1 MAISVLIAAL
11 ALGSYPVRA
20 TPAKQPL
27 AAKLI
32 VSAALRQ
39 AKEAATYDP
48 SYVKLAYPGGDVPVD
63 RGVCTD
69 VVIRSLRA
77 AGYDLQ
83 KLIREDMRSR
93 FSKYPRR
100 GKRPDPN
107 IDHRRV
113 PNQAAFFAA
122 FGKTLTKS
130 LALKDLPQWKP
141 GDIVWWKFDNGI
153 DHIGVVVD
161 GKGPSGL
168 PLCVHNLG
176 PCALEDVLGRWRIIA
191 HYRYPKD

>member
-1 MAISVLIAAL
+1 MAISLFLAAV
-11 ALGSYPVRA
+11 ALGPYPVRA
-20 TPAKQPL
+20 TKAEQPE

-32 VSAALRQ
+32 VECAMRQ
-39 AKEAATYDP
+39 AKDAATYDP
-48 SYVKLAYPGGDVPVD
+48 SYVSLKYPGGDVPVD

-83 KLIREDMRSR
+83 KLIRDDMRKR
-93 FSKYPRR
+93 FAKYPRR

-113 PNQAAFFAA
+113 PNQAAFFSAY
-122 FGKTLTKS
+122 GKTLTKS
-130 LALKDLPQWKP
+130 LASKDLALWKP

-153 DHIGVVVD
+153 DHIGIVVE

-168 PLCVHNLG
+168 PMCVHNLG
-176 PCALEDVLGRWRIIA
+176 PCALEDVLGRWKIIA
-191 HYRYPKD
+191 HYRYP